1 MLQANS
7 ILFQWFLRYLHRL
20 TSQMKSMRKIAILFL
35 TTILIISCSDDG
47 DDGSDNMSN
56 GTSPIVGTWV
66 LTDLRIDSSVD
77 DDDLDFAKQ
86 IVSFLQGIDCD
97 LITFTF
103 NDDGTVTSV
112 DRASFL
118 SINVGMGG
126 LDIPCPMQSETEA
139 STWSLNGNQLTF
151 INANMEEETLVISFE
166 GDDTLILAGADIDPD
181 NFTGADAVF
190 TRQ

>member
-1 MLQANS
+1 
-7 ILFQWFLRYLHRL
+7 
-20 TSQMKSMRKIAILFL
+20 MKSMRKIAILFL

-47 DDGSDNMSN
+47 DDGSDNTSN